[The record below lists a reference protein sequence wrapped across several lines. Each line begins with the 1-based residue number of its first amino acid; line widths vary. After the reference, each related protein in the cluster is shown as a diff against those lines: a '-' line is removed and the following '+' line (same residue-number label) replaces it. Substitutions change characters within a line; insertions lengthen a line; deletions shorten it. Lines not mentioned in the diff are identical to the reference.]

1 MSKIFFDD
9 TYISVV
15 PEYDCT
21 GIHRH
26 SMLHIFVGNEPLILN
41 DEYKGKL
48 IILEQNVMHARPK
61 GDVRFFMFIDPTSEF
76 AEILRRDFL
85 KGEEVYVSENG
96 VGDYELSPLG
106 IKQFVRDYFGDK
118 CFIRR
123 TDIDDRIM
131 SILDEASKFK
141 YLDTKVSKLAE
152 GMNYSESYLTH
163 LFKKETGVSLKQYL
177 LLRRVE
183 YVWIKISSGSSI
195 TEASLDAGFASPS
208 HFADTCKKLMGISA
222 ADVLRT

>member
-1 MSKIFFDD
+1 
-9 TYISVV
+9 
-15 PEYDCT
+15 
-21 GIHRH
+21 
-26 SMLHIFVGNEPLILN
+26 MLHIFVGNETLILN
-41 DEYKGKL
+41 DKYKGRL

-61 GDVRFFMFIDPTSEF
+61 GNVSFFMFIDPTSEF
-76 AEILRRDFL
+76 AEILRKDFL
-85 KGEEVYVSENG
+85 KGNEVYVSENQ
-96 VGDYELSPLG
+96 VGDYELSPSG
-106 IKQFVRDYFGDK
+106 IKQFVRDYFGNK

-152 GMNYSESYLTH
+152 EINYSESYLTH